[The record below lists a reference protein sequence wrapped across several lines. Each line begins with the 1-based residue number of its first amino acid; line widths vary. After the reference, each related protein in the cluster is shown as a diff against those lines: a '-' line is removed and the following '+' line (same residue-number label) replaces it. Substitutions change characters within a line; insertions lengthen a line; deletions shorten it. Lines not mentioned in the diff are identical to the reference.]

1 MRSWCLTGDAA
12 WGRSWLYGSSH
23 LIQQLCRIPRRL
35 DGSLQLDIRSVLP
48 LEQIVTAH
56 RHIETGMPGRVILDV
71 HAT

>member
-1 MRSWCLTGDAA
+1 
-12 WGRSWLYGSSH
+12 

-56 RHIETGMPGRVILDV
+56 RHIETGIPGRVILDV